1 MRSNKMLNKPLLC
14 AVVIG
19 KTLSGFLSQLQRAQA
34 IADLVELRVDYL
46 KNINSK
52 TLYHIAKQIKKKVI
66 LCCRA
71 KRDNGN
77 FTGTLEAQNQILQTG
92 NDLKFDYLDIDLAI
106 ANKIII
112 RRKKAKKIISY
123 HNFQKTP
130 TLKALINI
138 AGEMRTFS
146 PDILKFAVMT
156 NQLDDANILFRFL
169 LNKKPSENIIVLGMG
184 KKGKITRLLA
194 PLLGSYLTFASID
207 HSSSAPGQI
216 DIKTMRNFY
225 HQFNRLQSKKSLNR

>member
-1 MRSNKMLNKPLLC
+1 MINKPLLC

-19 KTLSGFLSQLQRAQA
+19 KTLSDFLSRLKRAQA
-34 IADLVELRVDYL
+34 VADLIELRVDYL

-52 TLYHIAKQIKKKVI
+52 ILCRVAKQIQKKAI

-71 KRDNGN
+71 KRENGN

-92 NDLKFDYLDIDLAI
+92 NDLKFDYLDIDFAI
-106 ANKIII
+106 ANKIVIQ
-112 RRKKAKKIISY
+112 RKKAKKIISY
-123 HNFQKTP
+123 HNFQNTP
-130 TLKALINI
+130 TLKTLINI
-138 AGEMRTFS
+138 ASEMRAFS

-156 NQLDDANILFRFL
+156 NQSDDVNILFRFL

-207 HSSSAPGQI
+207 KFSSAPGQI

-225 HQFNRLQSKKSLNR
+225 HQFKIII

>member
-1 MRSNKMLNKPLLC
+1 MLNEQMLNEPLIC
-14 AVVIG
+14 VVVIG
-19 KTLSGFLSQLQRAQA
+19 KTLSDFLFRLQRAQA

-52 TLYHIAKQIKKKVI
+52 ILYHVAKQIKKKAI

-77 FTGTLEAQNQILQTG
+77 FMGTLEAQNQILQTG

-106 ANKIII
+106 ANKIVI
-112 RRKKAKKIISY
+112 RRKKAKTIISY
-123 HNFQKTP
+123 HNFKNTP

-138 AGEMRTFS
+138 AGEMRAFS

-156 NQLDDANILFRFL
+156 NQLDDVSVLFRFL

-194 PLLGSYLTFASID
+194 PLLGSYLTFASMED
-207 HSSSAPGQI
+207 KSSSAPGQI

-225 HQFNRLQSKKSLNR
+225 HQFNHL